1 MNVRYVYFNALTISL
16 KKKSGSD
23 YLDFGGKG
31 QYMLNKF

>member
-1 MNVRYVYFNALTISL
+1 MNVRNVYFNAFTISF
-16 KKKSGSD
+16 KKKGGSD